1 MTLASLFTEHLFC
14 PNNSVVS
21 TGRVF
26 NGLWSSRKDLRLCVE
41 VGDKGSGG
49 HSAAHSSYGLIYF
62 IGFGIRFSQRMPVF
76 RRILNVISL
85 EGILNS

>member
-1 MTLASLFTEHLFC
+1 M
-14 PNNSVVS
+14 
-21 TGRVF
+21 
-26 NGLWSSRKDLRLCVE
+26 E
-41 VGDKGSGG
+41 VGGKGSGG
-49 HSAAHSSYGLIYF
+49 HSAAYSSYGLIYF